1 MNSLPMRLRV
11 TGAFAL
17 SMAAVLTVSGL
28 FLYARLSSHLS
39 AALDRDLRLRSQ
51 DLAALVSQPQTS
63 LSQDSRGRLVEHGE
77 NYAELISPSGRV
89 VESTE
94 PLGTVSLL
102 SHRDLQRAVRSSIY
116 LDKPPVP
123 GLDEG
128 SRLLASTVT
137 RGGRPVVLVVGATR
151 QNDVETLS
159 TFRDELMIA
168 GP

>member
-63 LSQDSRGRLVEHGE
+63 LCGGL
-77 NYAELISPSGRV
+77 ELAPKDA
-89 VESTE
+89 
-94 PLGTVSLL
+94 LG
-102 SHRDLQRAVRSSIY
+102 
-116 LDKPPVP
+116 K
-123 GLDEG
+123 E
-128 SRLLASTVT
+128 ASKK
-137 RGGRPVVLVVGATR
+137 
-151 QNDVETLS
+151 
-159 TFRDELMIA
+159 
-168 GP
+168 